1 MSLNVLVAFYS
12 RNGTLESLARS
23 VADGARA
30 EGAEV
35 RMRRA
40 REVVGREVMAKGPG
54 WVENAER
61 MNAEYEAPTAADAE
75 WADAIVFGTP
85 SRFGAVCA
93 ELKAYVDSLV
103 GAWAQGTLADKPAS
117 VFSASSTL
125 HGGNEATIL
134 SLYPPISHLGMIIV
148 PLGYTDP
155 LLYKAGSPY
164 GATAATGRGDQRRLP
179 NETESAVAYYQGQRV
194 ARIAARLAGKAQ

>member
-1 MSLNVLVAFYS
+1 MALKVLVAFYS
-12 RNGTLESLARS
+12 RNGTIELLAKS
-23 VADGARA
+23 VAEGAMA

-40 REVVGREVMAKGPG
+40 REVVGRDQMAKGPG
-54 WVENAER
+54 WVENADR
-61 MNAEYEAPTAADAE
+61 MNAEYQAPTAADAE

-93 ELKAYVDSLV
+93 ELKAYIDSPVGLRGQGKLVDK
-103 GAWAQGTLADKPAS
+103 AAS
-117 VFSASSTL
+117 AFSASSTL

-134 SLYPPISHLGMIIV
+134 SLYPPMSHLGMIIV
-148 PLGYTDP
+148 PLGYSDP
-155 LLYKAGSPY
+155 GLYQAGSPY

-179 NETESAVAYYQGQRV
+179 NETEKSVAFYQGQRV
-194 ARIAARLAGKAQ
+194 ARIAARLRA

>member
-1 MSLNVLVAFYS
+1 MALKVLVAFYS
-12 RNGTLESLARS
+12 RNGTIEMLANAVAAGARS
-23 VADGARA
+23 

-35 RMRRA
+35 RLRRA
-40 REVVGREVMAKGPG
+40 REVVSRDVMAKAPG
-54 WVENAER
+54 WIENADR
-61 MNAEYEAPTAADAE
+61 MNAQYEAPTPADAE

-93 ELKAYVDSLV
+93 ELKAYIDSLV
-103 GAWAQGTLADKPAS
+103 GLWGKGSLTDKPAS

-155 LLYKAGSPY
+155 LLYQAGSPY

-179 NETESAVAYYQGQRV
+179 DETEKAVAFYQGQRV
-194 ARIAARLAGKAQ
+194 SRITARLAG

>member
-1 MSLNVLVAFYS
+1 MSLNILVAFYS
-12 RNGTLESLARS
+12 RNGTIESLANS
-23 VADGARA
+23 VAK
-30 EGAEV
+30 GAESEGSKV
-35 RMRRA
+35 RLRRA
-40 REVVGREVMAKGPG
+40 REVVGRDIMKKAPG

-61 MNAEYEAPTAADAE
+61 MNAVYPAPEAADAE

-93 ELKAYVDSLV
+93 ELKAYIDSLLSLWV
-103 GAWAQGTLADKPAS
+103 QGTLTDKPAS

-155 LLYKAGSPY
+155 ILYKAGAPY

-179 NETESAVAYYQGQRV
+179 NEEEKAVAFYQGQRV
-194 ARIAARLAGKAQ
+194 ARIAGKLRG